1 MLLVVLNNKGKQ
13 MKKKMNFW
21 NLVNKKFKRTHS
33 EHVHSI
39 FFSDFFLFVCEFGKR
54 NG

>member
-13 MKKKMNFW
+13 MKKMNFW

-39 FFSDFFLFVCEFGKR
+39 FFSDFFVCLLIW
-54 NG
+54 